1 MGANLPG
8 VEHSNTCLHYCFTYG
23 YADLGDYLI
32 SKGANDALKNKQGL
46 TCYEGLD
53 QVRLPAHLFICSSL
67 CLPAHLSVWLYAFMH
82 QSIHPPTTNAHHP
95 CMIAPWRAR
104 THTHKTRTH
113 AHTHARIRCD
123 RPRRVPR
130 ANDVEW
136 LKPSRLRSRFVT
148 SLAIASLGSVP
159 HRVKQRQR
167 RWVVWVGA
175 GCNVYTLHVHIT
187 PI

>member
-67 CLPAHLSVWLYAFMH
+67 CLPAHLSVWLCVHA
-82 QSIHPPTTNAHHP
+82 SIHSSSHHQRAPPMHDRSMA
-95 CMIAPWRAR
+95 RAR
-104 THTHKTRTH
+104 AHTHTHTQIHTRR
-113 AHTHARIRCD
+113 AHTHTRMHESGATGLG
-123 RPRRVPR
+123 
-130 ANDVEW
+130 A
-136 LKPSRLRSRFVT
+136 SREQTTLSVAK
-148 SLAIASLGSVP
+148 AIAVSLTFCAVIG
-159 HRVKQRQR
+159 HRLSWLSPTQSQAETKALGG
-167 RWVVWVGA
+167 VVRGRM
-175 GCNVYTLHVHIT
+175 
-187 PI
+187 

>member
-53 QVRLPAHLFICSSL
+53 QVRLSAHLFICSSI
-67 CLPAHLSVWLYAFMH
+67 CLPAHLSVWLCVHASIYSSSHHQRAPPMH
-82 QSIHPPTTNAHHP
+82 DRSMARAH
-95 CMIAPWRAR
+95 
-104 THTHKTRTH
+104 THTHTQDAQH

-136 LKPSRLRSRFVT
+136 PKPSRLRSRFVP
-148 SLAIASLGSVP
+148 SLAIASLG
-159 HRVKQRQR
+159 
-167 RWVVWVGA
+167 
-175 GCNVYTLHVHIT
+175 
-187 PI
+187 